1 MEHIRKYFSVQFFG
15 LTTNEIDYFPLDL
28 QVAPWTPISTQQAFV
43 ETLRVLEGPFSTQI
57 DEGDLKRATQ
67 LVIAVLKSL
76 ELQESG
82 VVRKETKS
90 KVETPS

>member
-1 MEHIRKYFSVQFFG
+1 MEHIRKYFSIQFFG

-43 ETLRVLEGPFSTQI
+43 ETLRLLEDLFSTQI

-76 ELQESG
+76 ELQENG